1 MGGIFPGGR
10 EELAAFRLVGDSP
23 YLASTIYGA
32 TGPGLLD
39 ECRKLN
45 VCETGK

>member
-23 YLASTIYGA
+23 YLASTIYEA

-45 VCETGK
+45 GCETGK